1 MYKLIRNNA
10 LSSCMPAA
18 TYNGLTASVSSS
30 LETGEDK
37 KSVFYIY
44 ACEQLIFPGWK
55 IVEKKDGDDKNEN
68 NFQYLQTLKN
78 KSVLIYKKITAK
90 VSLKNIKQHYTEA
103 RLVHLLEEY
112 GIGRPSTFSSLI
124 EKIQE
129 RGYVLKSNVEGKEM
143 ECVDFE
149 LVKGE
154 LTYLK
159 NKREFGGE
167 KNKLIIQPTGII
179 VLEFLLEKYTNLFDY
194 AYTKKMEDELD
205 LIARGEKVWHELCR
219 ECFNVMKR
227 TTICANNTI
236 CTNNTICANNTI
248 CDKNFKITLDPH
260 HDYIIGKYG
269 PVIKCTKN
277 NKITFKPVN
286 PDIDLDKLKKGEYTL
301 TDLLLENKLTGKAL
315 GKYKE
320 NEVILKNGKFGLYIE
335 WGECKQSIKQIT
347 KEPSNVTLEDVL
359 QLLQNTSASTNAV
372 EANAVGTNAVGA
384 NAVGTNAVGANAV
397 GANAVGTNAVGTNAV
412 EANAVEANA
421 VGANAVEANAVGAN
435 AVGTNA
441 VEANALVELDLIAN
455 PILRKITDD
464 LSLRT
469 GKYGD
474 YIFYKKKTMKNPKFF
489 KLNGFGDDYKTCN
502 LILLKKWIIE
512 TYRLKNV

>member
-1 MYKLIRNNA
+1 MA
-10 LSSCMPAA
+10 
-18 TYNGLTASVSSS
+18 G
-30 LETGEDK
+30 
-37 KSVFYIY
+37 
-44 ACEQLIFPGWK
+44 ACADPW
-55 IVEKKDGDDKNEN
+55 
-68 NFQYLQTLKN
+68 
-78 KSVLIYKKITAK
+78 S
-90 VSLKNIKQHYTEA
+90 
-103 RLVHLLEEY
+103 
-112 GIGRPSTFSSLI
+112 
-124 EKIQE
+124 
-129 RGYVLKSNVEGKEM
+129 
-143 ECVDFE
+143 
-149 LVKGE
+149 
-154 LTYLK
+154 
-159 NKREFGGE
+159 GE

-179 VLEFLLEKYTNLFDY
+179 VLEFLLNKFANLFDY
-194 AYTKKMEDELD
+194 TYTKQMEDALD

-219 ECFNVMKR
+219 ECFNEMK
-227 TTICANNTI
+227 TTMQHDNAICANN
-236 CTNNTICANNTI
+236 AI

-269 PVIKCTKN
+269 PVIKCMKN

-286 PDIDLDKLKKGEYTL
+286 PDIDLDKLRKGEYTL

-347 KEPSNVTLEDVL
+347 KEPNNVTLEDVL
-359 QLLQNTSASTNAV
+359 QLLKNTSAVAV
-372 EANAVGTNAVGA
+372 SSEAVASESALANAVAIAVASASEAEAAVA
-384 NAVGTNAVGANAV
+384 NAVASEAVAV
-397 GANAVGTNAVGTNAV
+397 NQI
-412 EANAVEANA
+412 
-421 VGANAVEANAVGAN
+421 
-435 AVGTNA
+435 
-441 VEANALVELDLIAN
+441 DLIAN

-489 KLNGFGDDYKTCN
+489 KLNGFEDDYKTCN